1 MNVSIVDIFNQFNV
15 NTSKWPGKTCFFCI
29 HAGPLKIRLG
39 SNQVVPN
46 LKIFIEVFTKIVIV
60 RINDIT
66 LNLHDL
72 STRSVGM
79 FS

>member
-1 MNVSIVDIFNQFNV
+1 M
-15 NTSKWPGKTCFFCI
+15 FFCI

-46 LKIFIEVFTKIVIV
+46 LKILIEVFTKIVIV